1 MNIFELVGLIVILYF
16 LANIILWIVLDADI
30 QLSFKERFGQPI
42 SSLRG
47 QVVWITGAS
56 SGIGKYLAIV
66 LAKNGVKVALSARR
80 ENELKL
86 VQQQCLAASNGLL
99 SDNDVLV
106 LPIDMLDFKSH
117 DKCLK
122 IVLEHFGSLDILVNN
137 AGRSQRASWESIDI
151 EVDREMFEL
160 NVFSV
165 INLSR
170 LVLRYFMEAKKGQ
183 GHLAVTSSGA
193 GITAVPFSGSY
204 LGAKHA
210 LHGYFKGLVVEVPSI
225 DVTLFCPGPIA
236 TNFLEE
242 AFTGNPNEKVG
253 QSTAGDKRRMTAE
266 RCAELF
272 AVALSNK
279 VKLAWVGLFPVNIL
293 LYLSQYYPNV
303 TMLIYKLLG
312 PDRLKKI
319 REGKSN

>member
-1 MNIFELVGLIVILYF
+1 MNIFELVGLAAILYF
-16 LANIILWIVLDADI
+16 LTNLILWFVLDADI
-30 QLSFKERFGQPI
+30 QLSFKERFGKPI

-66 LAKNGVKVALSARR
+66 LAKNGVKLVLSARR
-80 ENELKL
+80 EQELKN
-86 VQQQCLAASNGLL
+86 VQQECLKASGGSLNEK
-99 SDNDVLV
+99 DVLV
-106 LPIDMLDFKSH
+106 LPMDMVDLNSH
-117 DKCLK
+117 EKCLK
-122 IVLEHFGSLDILVNN
+122 SVLDHFGTIDILVNN
-137 AGRSQRASWESIDI
+137 AGRSQRAGWSTIDI

-170 LVLRYFMEAKKGQ
+170 KVLKYFMEKKNSK

-193 GITAVPFSGSY
+193 GITAVPYSGSY

-210 LHGYFKGLVVEVPSI
+210 LHGYFKGLLVEEPSI

-236 TNFLEE
+236 TDFLQE
-242 AFTGNPNEKVG
+242 AFTGKLNEKVG
-253 QSTAGDKRRMTAE
+253 QSTANDRQRMTAE

-279 VKLAWVGLFPVNIL
+279 LSFSWVGLFPVNIL

-303 TMLIYKLLG
+303 TTLIYKALG
-312 PDRLKKI
+312 PARLKKI
-319 REGKSN
+319 REGK

>member
-1 MNIFELVGLIVILYF
+1 MNILELIGLSVILYF
-16 LANIILWIVLDADI
+16 LANLVLWIVLDADI

-80 ENELKL
+80 ENELKI
-86 VQQQCLAASNGLL
+86 VQEECLAASNGLL
-99 SDNDVLV
+99 SNDDVLV
-106 LPIDMLDFKSH
+106 LPMDMLNLKSH
-117 DKCLK
+117 EKCLK
-122 IVLEHFGSLDILVNN
+122 SVLDHFGSIDILVNN
-137 AGRSQRASWESIDI
+137 AGRSQRANWASIDI

-170 LVLRYFMEAKKGQ
+170 KVLNYFMESKGNK

-193 GITAVPFSGSY
+193 GITAVPYSGSY

-210 LHGYFKGLVVEVPSI
+210 LHGYFKGLAVEVPSI
-225 DVTLFCPGPIA
+225 DITLFCPGPIA
-236 TNFLEE
+236 TSFLQE
-242 AFTGNPNEKVG
+242 AFTAKTNEKFG
-253 QSTAGDKRRMTAE
+253 QSTAGDQRRMTAE

-279 VKLAWVGLFPVNIL
+279 VTIAWVGLFPVNVL
-293 LYLSQYYPNV
+293 LYVSQFYPNV
-303 TMLIYKLLG
+303 TSLIFKLLG
-312 PDRLKKI
+312 TAGLKKI
-319 REGKSN
+319 REGK